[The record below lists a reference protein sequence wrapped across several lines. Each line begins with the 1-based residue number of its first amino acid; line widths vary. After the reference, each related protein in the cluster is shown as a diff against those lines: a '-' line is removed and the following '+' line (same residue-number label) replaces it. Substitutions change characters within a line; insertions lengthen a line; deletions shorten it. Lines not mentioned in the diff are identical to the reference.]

1 MFNHFSR
8 LYMKGLKYYQKQ
20 PSRGVLRKMCSENM
34 KQIYRRAP
42 MPKCDS
48 NNIKKKKVVLF
59 PEICR
64 VKIFLS
70 PTLPDMSN
78 VYENIYFLFQ
88 KNTRKQKN
96 FHQQIYSYKLLFFLP
111 NNKRQGSL
119 FFNKEKYCQGSFLS
133 VNFFKKFN

>member
-1 MFNHFSR
+1 
-8 LYMKGLKYYQKQ
+8 
-20 PSRGVLRKMCSENM
+20 
-34 KQIYRRAP
+34 

-70 PTLPDMSN
+70 PNLPHMSN

-88 KNTRKQKN
+88 KKHTQTKKFQLANL
-96 FHQQIYSYKLLFFLP
+96 FVQIYFFSY
-111 NNKRQGSL
+111 QIIT
-119 FFNKEKYCQGSFLS
+119 FFNKEKYC
-133 VNFFKKFN
+133 

>member
-1 MFNHFSR
+1 
-8 LYMKGLKYYQKQ
+8 MKGLKYYQKQ
-20 PSRGVLRKMCSENM
+20 PSRGVLRKMCSDNM

-70 PTLPDMSN
+70 PTLPHMSN

-96 FHQQIYSYKLLFFLP
+96 FYQQIYSYKFTFFCLQII
-111 NNKRQGSL
+111 KDRAL
-119 FFNKEKYCQGSFLS
+119 CFLT
-133 VNFFKKFN
+133 KKSTVRVVF